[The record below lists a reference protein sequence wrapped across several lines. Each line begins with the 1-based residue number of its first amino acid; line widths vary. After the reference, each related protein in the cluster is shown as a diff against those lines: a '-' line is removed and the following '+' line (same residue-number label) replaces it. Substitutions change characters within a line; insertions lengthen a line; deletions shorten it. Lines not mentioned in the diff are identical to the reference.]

1 MALTLVPAPRHPLAW
16 RLDDRS
22 RVGATL
28 NESALARQ
36 SARLAYVTVIAFTI
50 TGPVVSLVR
59 FAVSS
64 NHKPLAAMVVA
75 TLLYAPLLARLTW
88 PAVHGRRAPAAGRT
102 LAALAVVVIGATP
115 FIGVNWLATYAVL
128 AFALL
133 IVLDAPWSW
142 LGFACV
148 VAAPVVIATA
158 NGSAQDGLYGT
169 LFALK
174 GVAPF
179 AMIQLV
185 VAAQRLDA
193 ARAALVAQAVV
204 QERLRIDV
212 ELRSTIDAEL
222 TVVAA
227 LGQQAT
233 SMPEQHADQIERQLG
248 ELVGRSR
255 GALTHAR
262 RIIRAYQRPSLRA
275 ELDTAAALLRAGGIE
290 AIVHAP
296 DEEVT
301 GTVDKEVR
309 AELRRVTAQLLR
321 EEPAK
326 HCVITLRRSGEAV
339 TLQVSADEVRRLAT
353 EPSP

>member
-1 MALTLVPAPRHPLAW
+1 MALALVLAPPQSWAW
-16 RLDDRS
+16 RLDDRA

-28 NESALARQ
+28 NESAQARQ

-50 TGPVVSLVR
+50 TGPVVSLFR

-64 NHKPLAAMVVA
+64 GHSPFAAMVVA
-75 TLLYAPLLARLTW
+75 TLLYAPLLAWLTW
-88 PAVHGRRAPAAGRT
+88 PAVHGRRAAAAGRV
-102 LAALAVVVIGATP
+102 LAAMAVVIIGATP

-128 AFALL
+128 AFSLL

-142 LGFACV
+142 LGFACL

-158 NGSAQDGLYGT
+158 NGSAQDGLYAT

-179 AMIQLV
+179 AMIRLV

-204 QERLRIDV
+204 QERLRIDG
-212 ELRSTIDAEL
+212 ELRSSIDAEL

-233 SMPEQHADQIERQLG
+233 SIPEQHADQIERQLG

-262 RIIRAYQRPSLRA
+262 RIIRAYQRPSLHA

-290 AIVHAP
+290 AIIDAP
-296 DEEVT
+296 DDEVI
-301 GTVDKEVR
+301 GKVDEEVR
-309 AELRRVTAQLLR
+309 AELRRVIAQLLR
-321 EEPAK
+321 EEPARR
-326 HCVITLRRSGEAV
+326 CVITVRRSGGAL
-339 TLQVSADEVRRLAT
+339 TLQVSADEIRPLAT
-353 EPSP
+353 EPSS